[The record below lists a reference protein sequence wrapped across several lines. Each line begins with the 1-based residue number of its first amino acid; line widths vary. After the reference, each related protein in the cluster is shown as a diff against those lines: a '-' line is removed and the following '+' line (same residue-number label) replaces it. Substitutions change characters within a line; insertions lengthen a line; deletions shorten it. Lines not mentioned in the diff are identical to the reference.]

1 MELIPFD
8 APFPIPRL
16 VPDRHR
22 LLAAG
27 RSAGTIA
34 IALAVGCV
42 SYRSQPL
49 DERALLKE
57 LQGIRLEALGEGDA
71 GSPSAPQAGMPVIH
85 LEQGLSADAAV
96 AVALYLN
103 PGLRAARRERGI
115 AEGELVSAGLL
126 ANPVISASWLH
137 IQDFTTDFASGLIDL
152 GLDWV
157 PPRPGE
163 IDAKKA
169 LARARIEEVGAEI
182 SAMEWRVA
190 ADVRKAHLGVRI
202 ASEQVRLAEG
212 SLKLQERV
220 LQFIRDKRGLGDAT
234 DLDTSLAEVERA
246 SALQGRELAAGDLER
261 AQQELNALLGL
272 PPLATFEL
280 DGGSEPLE
288 PEIARLDPARIELL
302 MLQHRPEIAAAR
314 SAYDQAEQ
322 RLRLACLASWPW
334 FSIGLRYERDAGE
347 GSSSITKLG
356 AATDLDLPILN
367 HNQGAIAALTAD
379 RDRLR
384 EAFRTQVH
392 LGRAEVNEALRS
404 LRAQQRLIAIYRE
417 SVQPALDQ
425 NARLTESGVAL
436 GEFNLVQLIAT
447 QDKAL
452 RTRKEFLSARLE
464 FGSAAY
470 ELERSVGMSLPALES
485 NKE

>member
-1 MELIPFD
+1 VAL
-8 APFPIPRL
+8 A
-16 VPDRHR
+16 
-22 LLAAG
+22 LAA
-27 RSAGTIA
+27 
-34 IALAVGCV
+34 GCV
-42 SYRSQPL
+42 SYRPQPL
-49 DERALLKE
+49 DEHALLEE
-57 LQGIRLEALGEGDA
+57 LQEIRLDAVHEGEAPLVHIEK
-71 GSPSAPQAGMPVIH
+71 
-85 LEQGLSADAAV
+85 GLSPDAAV
-96 AVALYLN
+96 AVALFLN
-103 PGLRAARRERGI
+103 PGLRGARRERGV

-126 ANPVISASWLH
+126 SNPVISASWLH

-169 LARARIEEVGAEI
+169 LAGARIEQVKAEI
-182 SAMEWRVA
+182 SAIEWRVA
-190 ADVRKAHLGVRI
+190 AAVRKAHLGARI
-202 ASEQVRLAEG
+202 AAEQLRLAEG

-220 LQFIRDKRGLGDAT
+220 RQFVRDKRSLGDAT

-261 AQQELNALLGL
+261 ARQELNALLGL

-280 DGGSEPLE
+280 DGGGDLPAPDVSSFEP
-288 PEIARLDPARIELL
+288 ARLESL
-302 MLQHRPEIAAAR
+302 MLRHRPEIAAAR
-314 SAYDQAEQ
+314 SAYEQSEQ

-334 FSIGLRYERDAGE
+334 FSLGLRYERDAGE
-347 GSSSITKLG
+347 GTSSISKFG
-356 AATDLDLPILN
+356 AGTDLELPILN
-367 HNQGAIAALTAD
+367 QNQGAIATSTAD

-384 EAFRTQVH
+384 EAFRTQIH

-404 LRAQQRLIAIYRE
+404 LRAQQRLIAIYRD
-417 SVQPALDQ
+417 SVQPALDE
-425 NARLTESGVAL
+425 NARLTEAGVAL

-452 RTRKEFLSARLE
+452 RTRREFLAARLE
-464 FGSAAY
+464 FGSAAF
-470 ELERSVGMSLPALES
+470 ELERSIGMSLPDLES